1 MLPETINNRP
11 IKKLW
16 EIGTFIRWI
25 AYHKQEL
32 LPSYVDWCV
41 TLLRSNN
48 IQNELNLNELQYLP
62 KRLITEEKI
71 VKKWDILFCM
81 SNWSKDLVWKNIIL
95 PDLKDYSFGAFC
107 SIFRPKT
114 SESSI
119 YIEYFLR
126 SSFYKDYIYWLSRW
140 IGINNLRNSDLEIF
154 EIPLPPLD
162 IQKAIVAKLDE
173 TFAQIDEAIST
184 TQANIEKTNEFTKS
198 VLNKVFEEGDWEKKP
213 VKEIAYVKS
222 WKRLPKW
229 FLVQSEKT
237 EYPYIRVSDFWE
249 DWTIDSSN
257 IKYITKQIFD
267 QISKYIITDNDL
279 YISIAGTIWKTWII
293 PSELNWANLTENAI
307 RLIYKEP
314 KNIDNK
320 YILYFTKSSSFVE
333 QAWIATRAV
342 AMPKLAISR
351 LEKIEIPLPPLA
363 KQTEIV
369 KYLDEVFA
377 ETSELKTQYQNKLI
391 QLKELKASIL
401 QSAFEGKL
409 I

>member
-1 MLPETINNRP
+1 MTNNRP

-25 AYHKQEL
+25 TYHKQEL

-71 VKKWDILFCM
+71 VKKWDVLFCM

-119 YIEYFLR
+119 YIKYFLR

-140 IGINNLRNSDLEIF
+140 IGINNLRNSDLEVL

-173 TFAQIDEAIST
+173 AFTEIDEAIAT
-184 TQANIEKTNEFTKS
+184 TQANIEKTNETTKS
-198 VLNKVFEEGDWEKKP
+198 VLDKVFEEWEWEK
-213 VKEIAYVKS
+213 VKLREVITLNYGKGLDKKERSEHGLYNVYGANWVLAKSDKYLIEWESIIVWRKGSAWALTRINWKFRPTDVTYYVTFNKK
-222 WKRLPKW
+222 WNMDYIYLALKRLNLESLAQWVKPW
-229 FLVQSEKT
+229 INRNEV
-237 EYPYIRVSDFWE
+237 Y
-249 DWTIDSSN
+249 
-257 IKYITKQIFD
+257 
-267 QISKYIITDNDL
+267 DL
-279 YISIAGTIWKTWII
+279 
-293 PSELNWANLTENAI
+293 
-307 RLIYKEP
+307 
-314 KNIDNK
+314 
-320 YILYFTKSSSFVE
+320 
-333 QAWIATRAV
+333 
-342 AMPKLAISR
+342 
-351 LEKIEIPLPPLA
+351 EIPLPSLA
-363 KQTEIV
+363 KQQEIV

-377 ETSELKTQYQNKLI
+377 HTKEIKFDYEAKLEK
-391 QLKELKASIL
+391 LKELKASIL